1 MCNQMVTSEIREQFH
16 VRFVQIL
23 IISRTFIVWI
33 ENSSL
38 SNVQTLNL
46 AYKVQ
51 NFSHFFGKILVRI
64 LLDVLFCVF
73 RFSKASFCALTSSF
87 TAF

>member
-51 NFSHFFGKILVRI
+51 IFSDFFGKIPVRI
-64 LLDVLFCVF
+64 LVDVLVRVQVF
-73 RFSKASFCALTSSF
+73 
-87 TAF
+87 